1 MIDVFISALVTI
13 EALGE
18 QSDWAFTGQG
28 NAFWQDSIE
37 PDGGLSFD
45 GPHEGDTARLALC
58 AVAVLDSVIPINTPC
73 RVTLTNPSDA
83 GHLAV
88 TLRDGEPVIFI
99 FPNGGSEV
107 TETVTSGDGSG
118 LEIGYAQDGTQSHI
132 NRVRIIVEG
141 QL

>member
-1 MIDVFISALVTI
+1 MITFAASTLITV

-37 PDGGLSFD
+37 PNGGLSFD

-58 AVAVLDSVIPINTPC
+58 AVAVLDAAVPINTPC

-83 GHLAV
+83 GQLAV
-88 TLRDGEPVIFI
+88 RLRDGEPVIFT

-118 LEIGYAQDGTQSHI
+118 LEIGYAGHDTTQSHLS
-132 NRVRIIVEG
+132 RVRI
-141 QL
+141 QAPA